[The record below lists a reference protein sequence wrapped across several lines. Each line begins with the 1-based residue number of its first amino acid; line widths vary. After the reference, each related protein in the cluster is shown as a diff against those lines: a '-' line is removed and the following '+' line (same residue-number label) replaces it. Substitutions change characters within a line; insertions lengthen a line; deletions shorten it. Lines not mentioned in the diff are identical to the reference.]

1 MNRQDVIN
9 KLWELIDES
18 EAAVSLDSSEA
29 LDMLGLCL
37 AYLEKEEAEG
47 LTAS

>member
-18 EAAVSLDSSEA
+18 EAVESLDSGEA

-37 AYLEKEEAEG
+37 AYLEKEEADG
-47 LTAS
+47 VAS